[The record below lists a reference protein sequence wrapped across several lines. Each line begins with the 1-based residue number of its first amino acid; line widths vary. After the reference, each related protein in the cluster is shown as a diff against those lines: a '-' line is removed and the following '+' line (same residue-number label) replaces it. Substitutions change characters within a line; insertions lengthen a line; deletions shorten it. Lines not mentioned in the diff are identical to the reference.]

1 MDDKTIR
8 FEHQHEEMTNV
19 YFIDQ
24 DYLIRYSWING
35 TTDEKY
41 IRPAIRLGQL
51 KRVRFYLGKCL
62 YDKLESLVLNQD
74 EVDDTSI
81 NHVDNVAY
89 KTLLDDY
96 VRDVV
101 MYWTLVELYPYLVR
115 KIDNSNI
122 IKRVGQNTETL
133 TTDELADMVKSERS
147 NAQHFTD
154 QMRNYLDDLEGDD
167 RIDEWETCDDCDRTS
182 KKEIQ
187 WMDGLD
193 VI

>member
-1 MDDKTIR
+1 
-8 FEHQHEEMTNV
+8 MTDV
-19 YFIDQ
+19 YFIAQ

-41 IRPAIRLGQL
+41 IQPAIRLAQL

-74 EVDDTSI
+74 AGDSTSI
-81 NHVDNVAY
+81 NDASNVKY

-96 VRDVV
+96 LRDVV

-122 IKRVGQNTETL
+122 LKRTGTNADPIDSE
-133 TTDELADMVKSERS
+133 ELADMVKNERS
-147 NAQHFTD
+147 TAQHFTD
-154 QMRNYLDDLEGDD
+154 QMIKYLCDLEGSD
-167 RIDEWETCDDCDRTS
+167 IIPEWETCDENLSRTHRS
-182 KKEIQ
+182 ELTYT
-187 WMDGLD
+187 DGLD
-193 VI
+193 IL

>member
-1 MDDKTIR
+1 MAS
-8 FEHQHEEMTNV
+8 NA

-41 IRPAIRLGQL
+41 LRPAIRLAQL

-62 YDKLESLVLNQD
+62 YDKLESLVENQGAGD
-74 EVDDTSI
+74 ATDI
-81 NHVDNVAY
+81 DNVANVNY

-96 VRDVV
+96 VQDVT
-101 MYWTLVELYPYLVR
+101 MYWSLVELYPYLVR

-133 TTDELADMVKSERS
+133 STDELADMVKTERS

-154 QMRNYLDDLEGDD
+154 QMIKYLDDLEGATQ
-167 RIDEWETCDDCDRTS
+167 IDEWETCDDCDRTS
-182 KKEIQ
+182 KKHID
-187 WMDGLD
+187 WLDGIE
-193 VI
+193 VV

>member
-1 MDDKTIR
+1 MS
-8 FEHQHEEMTNV
+8 NA

-41 IRPAIRLGQL
+41 LRPAIRLAQL

-62 YDKLESLVLNQD
+62 YDKMESLVTNQL
-74 EVDDTSI
+74 EVDNTSI
-81 NHVDNVAY
+81 NHVDNAKY

-96 VRDVV
+96 LQDVT
-101 MYWTLVELYPYLVR
+101 MYWALVELYPYLVR

-133 TTDELADMVKSERS
+133 SSDELADMVKTERS

-154 QMRNYLDDLEGDD
+154 QMIRYLCDLDGTYT
-167 RIDEWETCDDCDRTS
+167 IDEWETCDNELAGS
-182 KKEIQ
+182 PKKELDYLPI
-187 WMDGLD
+187 D